1 MYVRLCKQPVSQPGG
16 SRSHLVEAQR
26 PTLHAATARKLHG
39 MEGGKVCVWGVQMVL
54 KCADIGHLAAAP
66 RTHKR
71 WAYQLEEEFF
81 RQGDRERSCG
91 LPLSPLMDRSTQG
104 GMTRS
109 QVLPARTPPPPVRA
123 LCFCTISANVP
134 CIAVLLLVAQLRSL
148 KQPSQTCNGPV

>member
-1 MYVRLCKQPVSQPGG
+1 M
-16 SRSHLVEAQR
+16 
-26 PTLHAATARKLHG
+26 
-39 MEGGKVCVWGVQMVL
+39 CVWVVQMVL

-104 GMTRS
+104 GMTLS
-109 QVLPARTPPPPVRA
+109 QVLPARTPP
-123 LCFCTISANVP
+123 
-134 CIAVLLLVAQLRSL
+134 
-148 KQPSQTCNGPV
+148 